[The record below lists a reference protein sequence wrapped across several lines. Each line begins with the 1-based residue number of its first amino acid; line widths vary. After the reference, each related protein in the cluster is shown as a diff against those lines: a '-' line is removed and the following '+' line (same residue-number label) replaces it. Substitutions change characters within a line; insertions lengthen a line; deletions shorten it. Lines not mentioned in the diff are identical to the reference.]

1 MPERRIRTRRSGS
14 RGFTL
19 VEVLV
24 ALLLVAL
31 ALAAL
36 VRTAG
41 TEARNLATLREAT
54 LAQWVASNVIAE
66 ARLQRVLPEVGR
78 SQGQADMGGMPWRWT
93 MVVQGTDL
101 PEVRRM
107 DVQVFAGSGDEA
119 GQPAATLTG
128 FATVP

>member
-1 MPERRIRTRRSGS
+1 MRSS

-41 TEARNLATLREAT
+41 TEARNLATLRDAT

-66 ARLQRVLPEVGR
+66 ARLQQVLPTTGR
-78 SQGQADMGGMPWRWT
+78 SEGQADMGGVRWRWR

-107 DVQVFAGSGDEA
+107 DVQVFADGQAGTSSDG

-128 FATVP
+128 FATLP

>member
-1 MPERRIRTRRSGS
+1 MPDCRGTSVRSGS

-66 ARLQRVLPEVGR
+66 ARLQQVLPDAGR
-78 SQGQADMGGMPWRWT
+78 SEGQADMGGLRWRWR

-107 DVQVFAGSGDEA
+107 DVQVFAEAGDEA
-119 GQPAATLTG
+119 DQPAATLTG
-128 FATVP
+128 FATLP

>member
-1 MPERRIRTRRSGS
+1 MPERRIRAPRSGS

-66 ARLQRVLPEVGR
+66 ARLQQVLPGIGR
-78 SQGQADMGGMPWRWT
+78 SQGQADMGGMRWRWT

-107 DVQVFAGSGDEA
+107 DVLVFAESGHEA